1 MDPKYKFQ
9 LFKQEK
15 HFCSAPWNLVWVGT
29 DGTVQTCTKN
39 FTAMGNLQE
48 SSIEEILENS
58 AYKKIRADMLTGDN
72 QIHCH
77 SCISHENQ
85 GDGVTE
91 YNHVRNMYN
100 ELFVK
105 QDVDYT
111 DNSAFK
117 LGALDLHWSSICNLK
132 CVTCWAK
139 QSSMIANE
147 QNKPVLHTPTATA
160 LKFINWVVERQHTLK
175 EVYLSGGE
183 PSLIK
188 YNLNLLEQ
196 LEKRPDLQIRVNSN
210 LTWDHDNAIIQEVLK
225 FPNVL
230 FTCSADSI
238 GKRFD
243 YIRRGAS
250 WKQFEEN
257 LIYLS
262 KFKNV
267 RIRINSVYFT
277 LSALTLLD
285 TIDYFY
291 ENFNIDDFTINQIG
305 MGHTYLR
312 SRNLPDSTKL
322 LVKEK
327 LLVGLHKYKDN
338 ANLIG
343 SFNNCIKELENVKD
357 ESYIDYLNQIDML
370 SNLNWRELFP
380 ELS

>member
-29 DGTVQTCTKN
+29 DGSVRTCTKN
-39 FTAMGNLQE
+39 MTAMGNLQD
-48 SSIEEILENS
+48 SPIEEILSNDS
-58 AYKKIRADMLTGDN
+58 FKKIRTDILDGN
-72 QIHCH
+72 NLKHCR
-77 SCISHENQ
+77 SCINDENQ
-85 GDGVTE
+85 GNGIHK

-105 QDVDYT
+105 QEVDYT
-111 DNSAFK
+111 DIAEFQ

-139 QSSMIANE
+139 QSSMLANE
-147 QNKPVLHTPTATA
+147 QNLPVAHTPTATA
-160 LKFINWVVERQHTLK
+160 LKFIDWVVERQHTLR

-188 YNLNLLEQ
+188 YNLNLLQ
-196 LEKRPDLQIRVNSN
+196 RLEKRPDLQIRINSN
-210 LTWDHDNAIIQEVLK
+210 LTWDQDNAIIQEVLK

-230 FTCSADSI
+230 FTCSADST

-250 WKQFEEN
+250 WQQFEDN
-257 LIYLS
+257 VRFLS
-262 KFKNV
+262 TFENV
-267 RIRINSVYFT
+267 RIRINSVYFS

-285 TIDYFY
+285 TIDYFN
-291 ENFNIDDFTINQIG
+291 ENFRIDNFTINQCG

-327 LLVGLHKYKDN
+327 LLIGLEKYKDN
-338 ANLIG
+338 GNLVG
-343 SFNNCIKELENVKD
+343 SFNNCIREIETAKD
-357 ESYIDYLNQIDML
+357 ESYVEYLNHIDKL
-370 SNLNWRELFP
+370 SQSNWQELFP
-380 ELS
+380 ELK